1 MATTEHFLT
10 VQISQRTLV
19 SLIARRQLTAE
30 QLRGLTPTARRTLRR
45 ILLESL
51 REDAPLGRH

>member
-1 MATTEHFLT
+1 MASTDRYLK
-10 VQISQRTLV
+10 VQISQRTLT
-19 SLIARRQLTAE
+19 SLIAGRHLTVE

-51 REDAPLGRH
+51 KEDGLVGDH

>member
-1 MATTEHFLT
+1 MASTDRYLK
-10 VQISQRTLV
+10 VQISQRTLA
-19 SLIARRQLTAE
+19 SLIAGRHLTVE

-51 REDAPLGRH
+51 KEDGFVNGH

>member
-1 MATTEHFLT
+1 MARAETFLT

-30 QLRGLTPTARRTLRR
+30 QLRGLSPSTRRTLRR

-51 REDAPLGRH
+51 REQPSSGV